1 MSNRSAFSMVSSQL
15 YSVGQNKV
23 TNRNEQLGQ
32 TNTQKAERLAGT
44 STEDAIRKIS
54 EAIFVLSTNRK
65 T

>member
-1 MSNRSAFSMVSSQL
+1 MVSSQL